1 MKLLILFASPRP
13 RGNTAQLLDKIT
25 EVFDES
31 IEITR
36 FDLYTMDLKSCIAC
50 RRCQKVTDSFHCVH
64 DDDMQKIFDAALESD
79 LILFATPI
87 YSFYCTPPMK
97 IVMDRL
103 VYGMCKY
110 YGETI
115 GPSLWAG
122 KSIALLSTF
131 GYPEEKASDL
141 LTEGLR
147 RYAKHNKLNFLGAYG
162 ERQRSYKEP
171 FMNGDV
177 EKRARAFAEKLMA
190 FGETL
195 N

>member
-25 EVFDES
+25 ERFDDS
-31 IEITR
+31 VEITR
-36 FDLYTMDLKSCIAC
+36 FDLYDMDLKSCIAC
-50 RRCQKVTDSFHCVH
+50 RRCQKVTDGFHCVH
-64 DDDMQKIFDAALESD
+64 NDDMQEIFDAALESD

-110 YGETI
+110 YGETM

-141 LTEGLR
+141 LTEGLT
-147 RYAKHNKLNFLGAYG
+147 RYAKHNKLSFLGAYG
-162 ERQRSYKEP
+162 ERQRSYKDP
-171 FMNGDV
+171 FMNADV